1 MNQRIHRNL
10 IYLSF
15 SSILLFGCSP
25 NNNIDIDLSNL
36 PKPKPN
42 QIIDLT
48 QEEAAKEDNQAYIK
62 DLVPFELK
70 EKLLSKYKFG
80 KKDPFSENETK
91 LTKLGSD
98 FKLTGFLD
106 AEIKKYA
113 IVDYWG
119 NNGSISE
126 DSSGGFTTNLL
137 PNGAKVILINTKEMK
152 LKINYENEDYIFE
165 L

>member
-1 MNQRIHRNL
+1 MNYRIYRNL

-36 PKPKPN
+36 PKPKLN

-48 QEEAAKEDNQAYIK
+48 EEEPVKENNQTYIK
-62 DLVPFELK
+62 DLVPFEPK
-70 EKLLSKYKFG
+70 ERLLSKHKFG
-80 KKDPFSENETK
+80 KKDPFSENENE
-91 LTKLGSD
+91 LNKLGSD
-98 FKLTGFLD
+98 FKLKGFLETD
-106 AEIKKYA
+106 TKKYV
-113 IVDYWG
+113 IVDYLG

-126 DSSGGFTTNLL
+126 DSIGGLNTELL
-137 PNGAKVILINTKEMK
+137 PNGAKVIFIDAEEMK
-152 LKINYENEDYIFE
+152 LKIKYENEDYIFE